1 MLHSSPGEQKTRA
14 AALRL
19 EGDPTLR
26 SEPACPNGQHWN
38 SARSSIWKRARM
50 SAWALPADERDR
62 LASFIHVRRQELID
76 AIVAS
81 PELARVPSVTV
92 TAFAKKLLGRLCAE
106 IRDGDTAAV
115 DRLTKSPS
123 DAAEASEHARIAVE
137 SYAIV
142 AKLLA
147 AQWPASS
154 ELQAYLAARSREL
167 DTRFRNERIKD
178 RKTAAAPPLADS
190 SDDIVASLLSAL
202 EARDTASCDHSHAV
216 GVWSGR
222 IAKTLGLSE
231 QQQAVA
237 VLAGTL
243 HDIGKIATPTELLLK
258 TGALTEEEW
267 EVMRAHAPIGAKM
280 LERLPSL
287 RQFAPIVRAHHE
299 RIDGKGYPDRLAGAA
314 IPMIARVVAVSD
326 AFHSMISKRPYR
338 QPIPVPVALGELRR
352 GAGTQ
357 FDADVVDAM
366 LAIVEPAVAEE
377 PVLKVVRAAQ

>member
-1 MLHSSPGEQKTRA
+1 
-14 AALRL
+14 
-19 EGDPTLR
+19 
-26 SEPACPNGQHWN
+26 
-38 SARSSIWKRARM
+38 M
-50 SAWALPADERDR
+50 SAWALPADERNR
-62 LASFIHVRRQELID
+62 LASFIHARRQELID
-76 AIVAS
+76 AIAAS
-81 PELARVPSVTV
+81 PALARVPSLTV
-92 TAFAKKLLGRLCAE
+92 TSFAKKLLGRLCAE

-115 DRLTKSPS
+115 DRLTKSPL

-142 AKLLA
+142 AKMLVA
-147 AQWPASS
+147 EWPASS
-154 ELQAYLAARSREL
+154 SELQTYLAARSREL
-167 DTRFRNERIKD
+167 DTRFRNERTKD
-178 RKTAAAPPLADS
+178 RQRGADPAAAAS

-202 EARDTASCDHSHAV
+202 EARDVASSDHSHAV

-222 IAKTLGLSE
+222 LAKTLGLSE

-243 HDIGKIATPTELLLK
+243 HDIGKIATPTELLVK
-258 TGALTEEEW
+258 AGALTDDEW

-326 AFHSMISKRPYR
+326 SFHAMISKRPYR
-338 QPIPVPVALGELRR
+338 QPISVPLALGELRR

-357 FDADVVDAM
+357 WDAAVVDAM
-366 LAIVEPAVAEE
+366 LSIVEPAVGEE
-377 PVLKVVRAAQ
+377 PGMQAVRAAQ

>member
-1 MLHSSPGEQKTRA
+1 
-14 AALRL
+14 
-19 EGDPTLR
+19 
-26 SEPACPNGQHWN
+26 
-38 SARSSIWKRARM
+38 M
-50 SAWALPADERDR
+50 SAWTLPADERNR
-62 LASFIHVRRQELID
+62 LASFIHARREELID
-76 AIVAS
+76 AIAAS
-81 PELARVPSVTV
+81 PQLARVSSLTV

-115 DRLTKSPS
+115 DRLAKSPA
-123 DAAEASEHARIAVE
+123 DAAEASQHARIAVE
-137 SYAIV
+137 AYAIV
-142 AKLLA
+142 AKMLV

-154 ELQAYLAARSREL
+154 ELQSYLAERSREL

-178 RKTAAAPPLADS
+178 RQTADPAAVAS
-190 SDDIVASLLSAL
+190 SDDLVASLLSAL
-202 EARDTASCDHSHAV
+202 EARDAASGDHSHAV

-222 IAKTLGLSE
+222 LAKTLGMSE

-258 TGALTEEEW
+258 PGALSEDEW

-299 RIDGKGYPDRLAGAA
+299 RIDGNGYPDRLAGAA

-326 AFHSMISKRPYR
+326 SFHAMISKRPYR
-338 QPIPVPVALGELRR
+338 QPISVPLALSELRR

-357 FDADVVDAM
+357 WDAAVVDAM
-366 LAIVEPAVAEE
+366 LAIVEPAVGEE
-377 PVLKVVRAAQ
+377 PAREAVRAAQ